1 MIVVFPRA
9 YVSPQFAPA
18 GKPASYVP
26 SAGDTRNRSQKPLAG
41 TPSGDDGVGKY
52 RHLRETVRRLERGA
66 GAVPHPA
73 VPLGFAPIDEVLAG
87 GGLAAGALHEVLAGA
102 SADRVA
108 THDAAALGFATLLLA
123 RFAARPQPDG
133 SGRILWCRPG
143 GQGFDAMPYAPALAG
158 LLDPARLWLT
168 LTRRREQT
176 LWAIEEG
183 LRCASLAAV
192 LGEIDTIDLVASRRL
207 QLAAEK
213 SGVPVILLRTGER
226 TASLTSAASTRW
238 CVHSLASVST
248 PGLRDVGAA
257 RWGIELLRDRAGDPA
272 RRQQRSWIMEWTD
285 EDREAH
291 RLALAA
297 APVDR
302 SAGAPLGTGNDQRQ
316 QPARLAG

>member
-1 MIVVFPRA
+1 MIVVFPKA
-9 YVSPQFAPA
+9 YVSPDFVSA
-18 GKPASYVP
+18 GKVPA
-26 SAGDTRNRSQKPLAG
+26 ARDRRNRSREPLPG
-41 TPSGDDGVGKY
+41 TSPDADPATKY
-52 RHLRETVRRLERGA
+52 RHLREAVRRLERGA
-66 GAVPHPA
+66 GAVPHST
-73 VPLGFAPIDEVLAG
+73 VLLGFSPIDDVLAD

-102 SADRVA
+102 PADRVA

-123 RFAARPQPDG
+123 RFAARPQPAG

-158 LLDPARLWLT
+158 LLDPARLWLA

-192 LGEIDTIDLVASRRL
+192 LGEIDTLDLVASRRL

-213 SGVPVILLRTGER
+213 SGVPIILLRTGER

-238 CVHSLASVST
+238 RVQSLASVST

-257 RWGIELLRDRAGDPA
+257 RWSIELLRDRAGDPA
-272 RRQQRSWIMEWTD
+272 RRQERSWTMEWTD
-285 EDREAH
+285 EDSEAH

-302 SAGAPLGTGNDQRQ
+302 PAGAPLGTDDDQRQ